1 MEMDKQYTIEDLL
14 DILVQL
20 RGENGC
26 PWDKVQTHESLKKNM
41 IEETYEAIDA
51 LDQGNDAMFCN
62 ELGDVLLQVAFHA
75 VIAKERGA
83 FDFNDILYEICT
95 KLISRHTHVFG
106 AEKAASAEEALAT
119 WEKNKKKEKKQST
132 LTEAMEDVPK
142 GLPALMRAEKVQK
155 KAASAGFDWE
165 DAAGVL
171 EKVAEEARE
180 VSEVT
185 MDAERCEEEFG
196 DLLFVLVNLGRHL
209 KVTPETALAK
219 ATNKFVRRFS
229 EMEALATAQ
238 NKVFSELSASEMD
251 DLWKKVKQKS

>member
-1 MEMDKQYTIEDLL
+1 MDKQYTIEDLL

-185 MDAERCEEEFG
+185 TDAERCEGEFG